1 MSDPDPIAEILG
13 QRLSVSRRS
22 MLTAQHREMAAN
34 IQHEYEGCLDWTLA
48 DTVADLVAY
57 ALATSPNE
65 RELLHAMYVQNID
78 AADLRA
84 VLDLARRSRL
94 AWEHDRRWRGADPE
108 AAARWAKTAR
118 ALAAAL
124 MAAAAPCFP
133 NHEPP
138 PDTPTGWEPGAA
150 P

>member
-1 MSDPDPIAEILG
+1 M
-13 QRLSVSRRS
+13 
-22 MLTAQHREMAAN
+22 
-34 IQHEYEGCLDWTLA
+34 A

-57 ALATSPNE
+57 ALATSPKE
-65 RELLHAMYVQNID
+65 RELLHVTCVQNID

-108 AAARWAKTAR
+108 AAARWAETAR
-118 ALAAAL
+118 VLAGAL
-124 MAAAAPCFP
+124 MATAALCFP
-133 NHEPP
+133 NDEPP
-138 PDTPTGWEPGAA
+138 PDTPTGWEPEAA

>member
-1 MSDPDPIAEILG
+1 MSDPDPIAEILE

-22 MLTAQHREMAAN
+22 MLLAQHREMAAN
-34 IQHEYEGCLDWTLA
+34 IRHEYEGCLDWTLA

-65 RELLHAMYVQNID
+65 RELLHAMRVQSID
-78 AADLRA
+78 AGDLRA
-84 VLDLARRSRL
+84 MLDLARRSRL
-94 AWEHDRRWRGADPE
+94 AWEHDRRWRGSDPE
-108 AAARWAKTAR
+108 AAAQWAETAR

-133 NHEPP
+133 NDEPP
-138 PDTPTGWEPGAA
+138 PDTPTGWEPEAA